1 MSRDTSWDDP
11 ILSDGDFPQSQ
22 QLTPVKRGPNKY
34 FIIGLAAFV
43 LETASTMYI
52 ATVADRSIAM
62 IFWAFIGPFLGLPFV
77 GYMVESKTW
86 PDRFKMALASAVG
99 YVIGATIIYILS

>member
-1 MSRDTSWDDP
+1 M
-11 ILSDGDFPQSQ
+11 
-22 QLTPVKRGPNKY
+22 KKY
-34 FIIGLAAFV
+34 FIIAFAAFV

-77 GYMVESKTW
+77 GYMVESKSW
-86 PDRFKMALASAVG
+86 MERIKMATASAVG
-99 YVIGATIIYILS
+99 YTIGALVVYLGNL